1 MNIEK
6 IHEPLAVLASFS
18 GGAAQPVRF
27 RWQGRTYKVEA
38 VNARWIDRGPQAQCT
53 GLGGPDDRQGEVY
66 ELYYSLQSGGQTY
79 IVHFSSKELQ
89 WWLDEVVVE

>member
-1 MNIEK
+1 MNVEK
-6 IHEPLAVLASFS
+6 IQEPLAVLAAFS
-18 GGAAQPVRF
+18 GGSAQPVRF
-27 RWQGRTYKVEA
+27 RWNGRTHKVET
-38 VNARWIDRGPQAQCT
+38 VNAHWVDRRGD
-53 GLGGPDDRQGEVY
+53 LY